1 MLLQD
6 QLVRRL
12 SAFSLNALSDL
23 DRRFTYDAH
32 SLRHRVLARSQQLLE
47 KRRRQGQRYL
57 NGEDNMEKLCSAA
70 ENDGADASS

>member
-47 KRRRQGQRYL
+47 KRRQGQRYL